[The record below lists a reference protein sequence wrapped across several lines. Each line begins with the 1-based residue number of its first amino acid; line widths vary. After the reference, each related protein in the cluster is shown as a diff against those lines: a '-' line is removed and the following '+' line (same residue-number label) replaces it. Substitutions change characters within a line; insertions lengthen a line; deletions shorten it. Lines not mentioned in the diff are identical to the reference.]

1 MNKRLDAIR
10 TRAIEIREKLSYSN
24 PDEQKN
30 IAMIEKII
38 RGAVLVK
45 WMHLLAGIFF
55 FFFAVIFTYLMYPDA
70 KAMVLMLGFAAGGYI
85 VSRLGIMIQIKLY
98 DRSIYKAQS
107 TLST

>member
-10 TRAIEIREKLSYSN
+10 ARAIEIREKLSYANSN
-24 PDEQKN
+24 EQKN
-30 IAMIEKII
+30 IAMLEKII

-55 FFFAVIFTYLMYPDA
+55 LCFAALFMYLMYPDA

-85 VSRLGIMIQIKLY
+85 VSQLGIMIQIKLY

-107 TLST
+107 TLNT